1 MGEKKF
7 FAKQTVLEGHKARI
21 KPPPLYLVLM
31 HNDDYTTMDFVVEV
45 LQRVFSKPLTEAN
58 RIMLNIHNKG
68 VGFCGTYTFEVAET
82 KVTQV
87 HSMAKEAGFP
97 LHCSLK
103 ET

>member
-1 MGEKKF
+1 MGEKKSF
-7 FAKQTVLEGHKARI
+7 TKQTVLLDKQARI
-21 KPPPLYLVLM
+21 KPPPLYMVLM
-31 HNDDYTTMDFVVEV
+31 HNDDYTTMEFVVEV
-45 LQRVFSKPLTEAN
+45 LQRVFSKPLSEAN

-68 VGFCGTYTFEVAET
+68 VGFCGTYPFEIAET

-87 HSMAKEAGFP
+87 HSMAREAGFP

>member
-1 MGEKKF
+1 MGEKKTI
-7 FAKQTVLEGHKARI
+7 AKQREREESRMRV

-31 HNDDYTTMDFVVEV
+31 HNDDYTTMEFVVEV
-45 LQRVFSKPLTEAN
+45 LQRVFSKPLPEAN
-58 RIMLNIHNKG
+58 RIMLNIHNQG
-68 VGFCGTYTFEVAET
+68 LGFCGTYPFEVAET

-87 HSMAKEAGFP
+87 HSMARAAGFP

>member
-1 MGEKKF
+1 LGEKKIF
-7 FAKQTVLEGHKARI
+7 TKQTVLEGQKARL
-21 KPPPLYLVLM
+21 KPPPLYMVLM

-45 LQRVFSKPLTEAN
+45 LQRVFSKLLPEAN

-68 VGFCGTYTFEVAET
+68 VGLCGTYPFEVAET
-82 KVTQV
+82 KVAQV